1 MYLTTDRWLS
11 GGKKKKTAR
20 TIKLWWYTDEQ
31 KQKHTYVWV
40 FLPLQTYGV
49 PWITCLE
56 SRGISPYC
64 CRWCISRKILW
75 RKYRAHF
82 FGIFHVVK
90 FLLTKEC
97 FWQTQLADY
106 WIWSRVT
113 EGRIW
118 TKCIENVCAAN
129 NFVIFS

>member
-1 MYLTTDRWLS
+1 MTLR
-11 GGKKKKTAR
+11 GKKKKDSKNNKTLMIYRWA
-20 TIKLWWYTDEQ
+20 EAE
-31 KQKHTYVWV
+31 TYIRMSI
-40 FLPLQTYGV
+40 LTTSMKTYGV

-56 SRGISPYC
+56 NRGISPYC

-82 FGIFHVVK
+82 FSIFHIVK

-106 WIWSRVT
+106 WIWSHVT